1 MTSPDDLRF
10 IFTSKAAEVLPP
22 ITQDLVDALDLGH
35 DDLDAVGQA
44 LARAFMQGAAVG
56 ATEMIAQAAEKG
68 IQLQLNWVDGP
79 TEP

>member
-56 ATEMIAQAAEKG
+56 AAEKG